1 MKKILLVEDNAM
13 NRDMLSRRLKRKG
26 FDVVLAVNGTQ
37 GVEMAFSES
46 PDLILMDMNLPDID
60 GWEATRQ
67 IRIREKNLGKEI
79 EPEQVSGK
87 RLIKGQS
94 ILIIAVTAHATTLDF
109 KKAID
114 AGCDQYESKPV
125 QLNSLLD
132 KINVLL
138 EVNT

>member
-26 FDVVLAVNGTQ
+26 FDVVLAVDGTQ

-67 IRIREKNLGKEI
+67 IRIREKNLDKEI

-87 RLIKGQS
+87 RLRNGQS

>member
-67 IRIREKNLGKEI
+67 IRIREKNLDKEI

-87 RLIKGQS
+87 RLRKGQS

-138 EVNT
+138 EVNI

>member
-67 IRIREKNLGKEI
+67 IRIREKNLDKEI

-87 RLIKGQS
+87 RLRNGQS